1 MKLTLEKNNGEKIS
15 VDFAKDA
22 ITDTE
27 LQLDVNMSLEPLWE
41 ALKSKVKESQNA

>member
-15 VDFAKDA
+15 VDFSKDA

-27 LQLDVNMSLEPLWE
+27 LDLDVNMSLEPLWE
-41 ALKSKVKESQNA
+41 ALKVKVKESNNA

>member
-15 VDFAKDA
+15 VDFSKDA

-27 LQLDVNMSLEPLWE
+27 LGLDVNTSLEPLWE
-41 ALKSKVKESQNA
+41 ALKVKVKESIDA